1 MSTTGDMKSIRN
13 VEINPFGNILKL
25 GHPGP
30 YLIYIFKITY
40 LFNGVNVIDDYIE
53 TETNAS
59 KRIDQ
64 FNAPIVL

>member
-1 MSTTGDMKSIRN
+1 M
-13 VEINPFGNILKL
+13 
-25 GHPGP
+25 
-30 YLIYIFKITY
+30 YIFKITY
-40 LFNGVNVIDDYIE
+40 LFNGVNVIDDDIE